1 MRPRF
6 HSPLKIVD
14 GGTSVEAFGPIEVDD
29 EMDEVYLWVWI
40 TPEGANAQTFQASGE
55 NERDQL
61 LKAVHATADVSEA
74 IGPTWD
80 LKVEARDDAPV
91 RAAGDEPFKPGKAHA
106 RAWAVV
112 LGADKSVRSEI
123 MWTDEVVLEAAPPAA

>member
-6 HSPLKIVD
+6 HSPLRIVD
-14 GGTSVEAFGPIEVDD
+14 GGRSVEAFGPIELDD
-29 EMDEVYLWVWI
+29 ETDEVYLWVWI
-40 TPEGANAQTFQASGE
+40 TPEGADAETFQASGE

-61 LKAVHATADVSEA
+61 VKAVHASAEESEA

-80 LKVEARDDAPV
+80 LKVEAPPDAPAG
-91 RAAGDEPFKPGKAHA
+91 AAFKPGKAHA

-112 LGADKSVRSEI
+112 LGPDKSVRSEI
-123 MWTDEVVLEAAPPAA
+123 MWTDEVVLEGATAAR